1 MSHRET
7 ITDVLD
13 AAKANLDVVRI
24 GDHSG
29 FYRHADVERMVYEI
43 EALHSLLAHIREVA
57 VDHVL
62 DSADKLTIIRDAANA
77 A

>member
-1 MSHRET
+1 MTKT

-29 FYRHADVERMVYEI
+29 FYRHADIERMVYEI
-43 EALHSLLAHIREVA
+43 ENLHSMLAQIRILAMDQTIDREDA
-57 VDHVL
+57 L
-62 DSADKLTIIRDAANA
+62 ILIADLAGAA
-77 A
+77 

>member
-13 AAKANLDVVRI
+13 AAKSNLDVVRV

-43 EALHSLLAHIREVA
+43 EALHSLLLHIREIC
-57 VDHVL
+57 VDAVL
-62 DSADKLTIIRDAANA
+62 DDDDKLTLIRDAANA